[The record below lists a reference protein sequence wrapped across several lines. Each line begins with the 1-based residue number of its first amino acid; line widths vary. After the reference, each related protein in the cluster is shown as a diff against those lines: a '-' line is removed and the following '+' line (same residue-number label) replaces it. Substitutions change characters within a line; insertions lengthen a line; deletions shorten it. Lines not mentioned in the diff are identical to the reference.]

1 MELNAEVVQSLLTCD
16 WLKNCG
22 QAPEEIEGVQCL
34 FVTDK
39 AQIEKNFKS
48 IKWENICM
56 YACNDVTSH
65 LFLNHPEVYHKVWNS
80 LVDDVEELIFPKTMG
95 TVMKRLEELGQL
107 TVAKGCIEMDIINMA
122 LINSYAAAGY
132 CKSPFY
138 ERMLRIYRAGRLP
151 CGWGGKYPK
160 GTFQVY

>member
-22 QAPEEIEGVQCL
+22 QAQEEIEGVRCL

-48 IKWENICM
+48 IKWGNIVLD
-56 YACNDVTSH
+56 ACNDVTSH

-80 LVDDVEELIFPKTMG
+80 LVGIVKEEIISQVTETISERIALW
-95 TVMKRLEELGQL
+95 ELPPITL
-107 TVAKGCIEMDIINMA
+107 DYVVFDIINMA
-122 LINSYAAAGY
+122 LINSYATAGY

-151 CGWGGKYPK
+151 CGWGGKYPR

>member
-1 MELNAEVVQSLLTCD
+1 MELNADVVQSLLTCD

-22 QAPEEIEGVQCL
+22 KPPEEIEGVRCL
-34 FVTDK
+34 FITDK

-48 IKWENICM
+48 IKWGNICLE
-56 YACNDVTSH
+56 ARNDVTFH
-65 LFLNHPEVYHKVWNS
+65 LFRYHPNVYHKVWNS
-80 LVDDVEELIFPKTMG
+80 LVDKVKEELLPKVVDTISE
-95 TVMKRLEELGQL
+95 RIALLELPSITLDYVQF
-107 TVAKGCIEMDIINMA
+107 DIVNIA
-122 LINSYAAAGY
+122 LVLSYADY

-138 ERMLRIYRAGRLP
+138 EKMLLIYRAGRLP

>member
-16 WLKNCG
+16 WLRNCG
-22 QAPEEIEGVQCL
+22 KPSEEIEGVRCL
-34 FVTDK
+34 FITDK

-48 IKWENICM
+48 IKWENICLD
-56 YACNDVTSH
+56 ACGDVTVELCLH
-65 LFLNHPEVYHKVWNS
+65 HREIYKEWNS
-80 LVDDVEELIFPKTMG
+80 LVDKVNELIFPE
-95 TVMKRLEELGQL
+95 VMDSIMERIESLGL
-107 TVAKGCIEMDIINMA
+107 PSATKGYIEMDIINMA
-122 LINSYAAAGY
+122 VIASYADY

-138 ERMLRIYRAGRLP
+138 EKMLLIYRAGRLP